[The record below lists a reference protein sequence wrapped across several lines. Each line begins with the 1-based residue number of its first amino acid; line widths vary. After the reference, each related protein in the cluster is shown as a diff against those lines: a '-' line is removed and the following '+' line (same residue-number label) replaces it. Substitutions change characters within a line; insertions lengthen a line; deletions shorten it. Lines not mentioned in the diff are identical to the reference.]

1 MNDPRSSRGREGDAK
16 RDLPPP
22 SDLGYRH
29 GEGKDLEEVS
39 RGQQNISRNI
49 SPAIHVRPP
58 GAVCSQCTCTSSRQ
72 RKHCSLP
79 SHEPQTQFLLQHMG
93 IEDRHL

>member
-39 RGQQNISRNI
+39 RGQQDKSK
-49 SPAIHVRPP
+49 RPT
-58 GAVCSQCTCTSSRQ
+58 ANN
-72 RKHCSLP
+72 
-79 SHEPQTQFLLQHMG
+79 
-93 IEDRHL
+93 HLKVVGL

>member
-29 GEGKDLEEVS
+29 GEGKDLGEVS
-39 RGQQNISRNI
+39 RGQQDISI
-49 SPAIHVRPP
+49 SH
-58 GAVCSQCTCTSSRQ
+58 
-72 RKHCSLP
+72 
-79 SHEPQTQFLLQHMG
+79 
-93 IEDRHL
+93 